1 MKLLSN
7 LIKSRFVAFSQDNKL
22 VIDANQNKIIKAIN
36 SGAEE
41 FTPQGESLE
50 EAVAEAMIRDA
61 ELDGVDFDGDILTV
75 DTEQLSNP
83 DDENGDL
90 SKITAKVLNSAKQE
104 AEDIVNRAHD
114 EAEQTRAEAYENA
127 IQIKENA
134 NQEGYEAGYREG
146 MEKAQAEISL
156 QKEELDQL
164 KQSLLDET
172 EEFRNSLVKETE
184 HKMVDILCGLVQSVT
199 GVVVEDQRDV
209 LLFMINKA
217 MQNQDDSKHYI
228 IKLSKEDYSQIND
241 KKMDI
246 YGAFNPN
253 IDIELFEDAKLEKS
267 QCIIEMDHGILDL
280 SLDVQMDNL
289 ITALKLMI
297 KD

>member
-36 SGAEE
+36 SGVEE

-75 DTEQLSNP
+75 DTEQLPNP

-90 SKITAKVLNSAKQE
+90 SKVTAKVLNSAKQE

-164 KQSLLDET
+164 KQSLLDEN

-199 GVVVEDQRDV
+199 GVVVENQRDV

>member
-36 SGAEE
+36 SGVEE

-75 DTEQLSNP
+75 DTEQLPNP

-164 KQSLLDET
+164 KQSLLDEN
-172 EEFRNSLVKETE
+172 EEFRNNLVKETE

>member
-36 SGAEE
+36 SGVEE

-164 KQSLLDET
+164 KQSLLDEN

>member
-36 SGAEE
+36 SGVEE

-164 KQSLLDET
+164 KQSLLDEN

-199 GVVVEDQRDV
+199 GVVVENQRDV

>member
-22 VIDANQNKIIKAIN
+22 VIDANQNKIIKALN
-36 SGAEE
+36 SGVEE

-75 DTEQLSNP
+75 DTEQLPNP

-90 SKITAKVLNSAKQE
+90 SKVTAKVLNSAKQE

-164 KQSLLDET
+164 KQSLLDEN
-172 EEFRNSLVKETE
+172 EEFRNNLVKETE

>member
-36 SGAEE
+36 SGVEE

-75 DTEQLSNP
+75 DTEQLPNP

-90 SKITAKVLNSAKQE
+90 SKVTAKVLNSAKQE

-164 KQSLLDET
+164 KQSLLDEN
-172 EEFRNSLVKETE
+172 EEFRNNLVKETE